1 MSLTILLKFL
11 RKPNSMSLKL
21 RNCIM
26 YLDSAKVSESEQ
38 LDFQFEI
45 EN

>member
-1 MSLTILLKFL
+1 MSLTIITKIFNETKQLIS
-11 RKPNSMSLKL
+11 NWA
-21 RNCIM
+21 NCIM
-26 YLDSAKVSESEQ
+26 YLDPAKVSESEQ